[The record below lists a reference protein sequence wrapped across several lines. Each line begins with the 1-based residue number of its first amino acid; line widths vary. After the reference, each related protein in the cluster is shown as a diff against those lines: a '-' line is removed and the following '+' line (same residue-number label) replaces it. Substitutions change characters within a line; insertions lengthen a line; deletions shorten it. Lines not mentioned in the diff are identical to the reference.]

1 MDPNSQVLLS
11 IGIPTIA
18 VLIGILLNNRQIDA
32 LRGQFKDE
40 TNALRTHFD
49 DKIDTRFNALQETM
63 NARFATVDARFD
75 AAHQALLRVE
85 GVLDARL
92 NRLEEERRR

>member
-11 IGIPTIA
+11 VGIPTIA
-18 VLIGILLNNRQIDA
+18 VLVGILINNRQIDA
-32 LRGQFKDE
+32 LRAHLDE
-40 TNALRTHFD
+40 
-49 DKIDTRFNALQETM
+49 KIDLRFNALQEIM
-63 NARFATVDARFD
+63 NARFAAVDAHFN
-75 AAHQALLRVE
+75 AAHEALLRVE

>member
-18 VLIGILLNNRQIDA
+18 VLIGILVNNRQIDA
-32 LRGQFKDE
+32 LR
-40 TNALRTHFD
+40 AHFD

-63 NARFATVDARFD
+63 NARFAAVDARFD

>member
-18 VLIGILLNNRQIDA
+18 VLIGILLSNRQID
-32 LRGQFKDE
+32 
-40 TNALRTHFD
+40 ALRTHFD

-63 NARFATVDARFD
+63 NARFAAVDARFD